1 MYSIKEYRI
10 PATLE
15 EADRLLHEKK
25 SNTLIAGG
33 MWLHMTAKKIDTAV
47 DLSKLGLDLI
57 AENDTEVRIGAM
69 VTLRD
74 LELNPV
80 TSALWGGVL
89 AEAVKPI
96 VGTQFRNSATVG
108 ASVFSR
114 FGFSDVITA
123 LLALG
128 AKVTLYRGGE
138 MGLNEFLNSP
148 MKKDILTHITVPK
161 GALAGYASLRRSS
174 TDFPVLAVCAAKKD
188 GVYSV
193 SVGARPHKAMR
204 CEKAEACLNAGD
216 VNGAYAA
223 IKEMPYGSNL
233 RGSAEYRRE
242 MSAVLLERVL
252 IDMGEVPV

>member
-15 EADRLLHEKK
+15 EADTLLHEKK

-69 VTLRD
+69 VPLRE
-74 LELNPV
+74 LEVNPAV
-80 TSALWGGVL
+80 SKLWNGVL
-89 AEAVKPI
+89 AKAVSPI

-128 AKVTLYRGGE
+128 AKVSDCRARPS
-138 MGLNEFLNSP
+138 N
-148 MKKDILTHITVPK
+148 VPTS
-161 GALAGYASLRRSS
+161 ATIVSFASVRRQAGNGDSR
-174 TDFPVLAVCAAKKD
+174 
-188 GVYSV
+188 
-193 SVGARPHKAMR
+193 VGARR
-204 CEKAEACLNAGD
+204 TSSIGWTLNR
-216 VNGAYAA
+216 
-223 IKEMPYGSNL
+223 S
-233 RGSAEYRRE
+233 
-242 MSAVLLERVL
+242 
-252 IDMGEVPV
+252 